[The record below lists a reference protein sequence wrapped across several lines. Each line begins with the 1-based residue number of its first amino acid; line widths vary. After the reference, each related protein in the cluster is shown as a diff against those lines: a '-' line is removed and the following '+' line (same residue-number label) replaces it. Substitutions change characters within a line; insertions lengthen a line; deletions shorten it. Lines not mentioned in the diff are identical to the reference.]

1 MPRVFLRTPRAR
13 AHRRA
18 SNPIFDATRTMSAV
32 TVANLPPAVGRVA
45 VARRAVSSG
54 SSRSSP
60 FIGAKVTSRP
70 TTVPRAVRAAATIAR
85 ARDPT
90 SDPRD
95 SPIARIAAGVDAP
108 AAAPARAFDVR
119 AAFESAVERLWNAR
133 KALACAALAVVL
145 SLADAGA
152 AVAGRSGR
160 SGGRM
165 GGSSFRSTSSRSM
178 GGGHGAAGRGAGA
191 GAAAATATG
200 AGAAA
205 GQHAGYAPAGPRFGL
220 GMPSFFFMPSFGYGY
235 GYGAMGAGFMMMKLA
250 MNLMILFLL
259 YQFIFGGRSGRGG
272 GASA

>member
-1 MPRVFLRTPRAR
+1 MGLLRTPRAR
-13 AHRRA
+13 AHRHA
-18 SNPIFDATRTMSAV
+18 SDPIFDATRIMSAV
-32 TVANLPPAVGRVA
+32 TVANLAPAAGRAA

-60 FIGAKVTSRP
+60 FVGAKVASRP
-70 TTVPRAVRAAATIAR
+70 STVPRAVRAAATIAR

-108 AAAPARAFDVR
+108 AAAPERAFDVR
-119 AAFESAVERLWNAR
+119 AAFRSTVERLWNAR
-133 KALACAALAVVL
+133 KAVACAALAVVL

-178 GGGHGAAGRGAGA
+178 GGGGFGAAGRGAGA
-191 GAAAATATG
+191 GAAAASATG

-205 GQHAGYAPAGPRFGL
+205 GQRAGYAPAGPRFGL

-235 GYGAMGAGFMMMKLA
+235 GYGAMGAGYMMMKMM
-250 MNLMILFLL
+250 MNLMILFVL
-259 YQFIFGGRSGRGG
+259 YQFLFGGRSGRGG
-272 GASA
+272 GAGA

>member
-1 MPRVFLRTPRAR
+1 MGLLRTPRAR
-13 AHRRA
+13 AHRHA
-18 SNPIFDATRTMSAV
+18 SDPIFDATRIMSAV
-32 TVANLPPAVGRVA
+32 TVANLAPAAGRAA

-60 FIGAKVTSRP
+60 FVGAKVASRP
-70 TTVPRAVRAAATIAR
+70 STVPRAVRAAATIAR

-108 AAAPARAFDVR
+108 AAAPERAFDVR
-119 AAFESAVERLWNAR
+119 AAFRSTVERLWNAR
-133 KALACAALAVVL
+133 KAVACAALAVVL

-178 GGGHGAAGRGAGA
+178 GGGGRRRWPRRGRGCRGGVGAGA
-191 GAAAATATG
+191 GAAA
-200 AGAAA
+200 
-205 GQHAGYAPAGPRFGL
+205 GQRAGYAPAGPRFGL

-235 GYGAMGAGFMMMKLA
+235 GYGAMGAGYMMMKMM
-250 MNLMILFLL
+250 MNLMILFVL
-259 YQFIFGGRSGRGG
+259 YQFLFGGRSGRGG
-272 GASA
+272 GAGA

>member
-1 MPRVFLRTPRAR
+1 
-13 AHRRA
+13 
-18 SNPIFDATRTMSAV
+18 MSAV
-32 TVANLPPAVGRVA
+32 TVANLAPAVGRAA

-60 FIGAKVTSRP
+60 FVGAKVASRP
-70 TTVPRAVRAAATIAR
+70 SMVPRAVRASATIAR

-108 AAAPARAFDVR
+108 AAAPERAFDVR
-119 AAFESAVERLWNAR
+119 AAFRSTVERLWNAR
-133 KALACAALAVVL
+133 KAVACAALAVVL

-178 GGGHGAAGRGAGA
+178 GGGGFGAAGRGAGA
-191 GAAAATATG
+191 GAAAASATGRAPPPASARATPPPVLVSVSACPPSSSCPASATATG
-200 AGAAA
+200 TARW
-205 GQHAGYAPAGPRFGL
+205 APGT
-220 GMPSFFFMPSFGYGY
+220 
-235 GYGAMGAGFMMMKLA
+235 
-250 MNLMILFLL
+250 
-259 YQFIFGGRSGRGG
+259 
-272 GASA
+272 